1 MVSRPYFASNS
12 AAFFSIAHLILKC
25 FGPEVRVF
33 NLDLVDDVDA
43 EIQVDRFIA
52 QDVLILLCNAHHLI
66 AMAKGE
72 DPGRK
77 EAT

>member
-1 MVSRPYFASNS
+1 
-12 AAFFSIAHLILKC
+12 
-25 FGPEVRVF
+25 VRVF